1 MDNSG
6 SLICR
11 EEPKR
16 VEEGQPVVE
25 AGSQPVVE
33 AGQLFSFEAS
43 SAAAAAAAATGGA
56 AYLGIERIAL
66 PAFLFRSRCTAG
78 LVAAR
83 LRPSGS
89 PKRRGRPW
97 QPASSQPHRTSV

>member
-16 VEEGQPVVE
+16 VEEGQPVVG
-25 AGSQPVVE
+25 AGSQPEVE

-43 SAAAAAAAATGGA
+43 SAAAAAAAGGA

-89 PKRRGRPW
+89 PNRRGRPW
-97 QPASSQPHRTSV
+97 QPASSQPHRT